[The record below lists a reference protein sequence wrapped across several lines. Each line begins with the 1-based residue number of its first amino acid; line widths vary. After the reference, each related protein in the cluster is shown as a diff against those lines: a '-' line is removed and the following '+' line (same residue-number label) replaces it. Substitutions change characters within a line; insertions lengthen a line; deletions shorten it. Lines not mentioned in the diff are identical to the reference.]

1 MDPTTLIGPSD
12 PLGFPAPFWFVEFF
26 KVLGFTLHTVPM
38 NLWYAGLVLAAIF
51 GLFGS
56 THPRRLA
63 HRLITAMPV
72 VVALGVNLGIVPLLF
87 TQVAYYKVFYPAGVL
102 MAWPWF
108 SVIVLLTLAYY
119 GVYLYAT
126 SVRRD
131 WRPRLGLA
139 AGWVSAILFVSI
151 GFLFANNFSLMTN
164 VAGWPALLHQTGV
177 AGAPTGI
184 ALNTADPTLWPRW
197 LMMFGL
203 ALTTVAAYIVVDTA
217 FFAGQESDDY
227 RRWAATFAPKLATL
241 GLVWFAITGSW
252 YIFGTLRADVRGVL
266 LGVPWLILTVL
277 TALGPGLPWLL
288 IMAQRQGITRRFAV
302 FTALAQFGV
311 LALNAVSRQ
320 FVQNAELGTFL
331 NVAAEPVNTQWSPMI
346 VFLVLFVVGLG
357 IVTWML
363 SKVIAVAGK
372 PSAQAR

>member
-56 THPRRLA
+56 IHPRRLA
-63 HRLITAMPV
+63 HRLITAMPI

-252 YIFGTLRADVRGVL
+252 YIFGTLRSDVRGVL

-288 IMAQRQGITRRFAV
+288 IMAQRQGITRRLAV

-311 LALNAVSRQ
+311 LALNAISRQ

-357 IVTWML
+357 IVAWML

-372 PSAQAR
+372 PGAQAR